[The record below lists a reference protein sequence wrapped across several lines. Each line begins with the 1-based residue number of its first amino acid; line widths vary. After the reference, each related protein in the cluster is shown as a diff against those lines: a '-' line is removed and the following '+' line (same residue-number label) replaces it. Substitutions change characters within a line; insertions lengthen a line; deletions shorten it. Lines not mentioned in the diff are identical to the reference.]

1 MRRGPRAVIYAAE
14 NHNHAAEI
22 LQERVL
28 AEIPPIEQGPTVRS
42 VRFLNTVI
50 GKMSRAVSDPIE
62 RCALGLAPMTPGNTR
77 AFLVESFNYILI
89 SRIRFDEPGF
99 MRGITTFVEKDDLLP
114 FEEAKLYG
122 HNATHALG
130 AYLGALLGVRRI
142 ADLRAVPG
150 MLEFLRMAFIEE
162 SGAALL
168 HRYRGCDPL
177 FTSEGYANYADGLL
191 DRMINPFL
199 ADTVE
204 RVGRDVERKLG
215 WEDRLIGTLRLGLSE
230 GVRPIRYALGVA
242 AALAQLEPAYL
253 DRMADPSERLAA
265 LWGNDWSD
273 PQAPQVRELI
283 REALERLH
291 FWKIHT
297 PGDPLAL
304 LKI

>member
-1 MRRGPRAVIYAAE
+1 
-14 NHNHAAEI
+14 
-22 LQERVL
+22 
-28 AEIPPIEQGPTVRS
+28 
-42 VRFLNTVI
+42 
-50 GKMSRAVSDPIE
+50 
-62 RCALGLAPMTPGNTR
+62 
-77 AFLVESFNYILI
+77 
-89 SRIRFDEPGF
+89 
-99 MRGITTFVEKDDLLP
+99 
-114 FEEAKLYG
+114 
-122 HNATHALG
+122 
-130 AYLGALLGVRRI
+130 
-142 ADLRAVPG
+142 
-150 MLEFLRMAFIEE
+150 
-162 SGAALL
+162 
-168 HRYRGCDPL
+168 
-177 FTSEGYANYADGLL
+177 
-191 DRMINPFL
+191 MINPFL

-265 LWGNDWSD
+265 LWGDDWLD

-291 FWKIHT
+291 FWKIHS